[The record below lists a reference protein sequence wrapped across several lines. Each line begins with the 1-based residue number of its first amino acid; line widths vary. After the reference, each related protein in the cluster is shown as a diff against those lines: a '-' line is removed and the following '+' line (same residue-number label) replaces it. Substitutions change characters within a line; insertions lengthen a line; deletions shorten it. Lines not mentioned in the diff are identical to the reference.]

1 MYRDE
6 TPMFSLVV
14 FVLVLLFCLVV
25 WSFFVLLFSL
35 FSLLEYAE
43 FQTLAKDDLCTPHT
57 WRLHSCKKKYYYH
70 NYNYNY
76 NYYYHHY
83 NNNNNYCYYYCYF
96 YH

>member
-6 TPMFSLVV
+6 TPMFSLA
-14 FVLVLLFCLVV
+14 FFWSCCWFGVLVCCLFCC
-25 WSFFVLLFSL
+25 FLLS
-35 FSLLEYAE
+35 SLLEYAE

-57 WRLHSCKKKYYYH
+57 WRLHSRKKKYYYH

-83 NNNNNYCYYYCYF
+83 NNNNNNY
-96 YH
+96 